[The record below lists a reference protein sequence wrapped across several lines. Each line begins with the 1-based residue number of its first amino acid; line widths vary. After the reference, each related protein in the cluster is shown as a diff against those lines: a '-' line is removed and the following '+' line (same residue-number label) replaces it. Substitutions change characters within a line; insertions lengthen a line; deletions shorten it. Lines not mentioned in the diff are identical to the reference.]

1 MRKSNHEL
9 IRKALND
16 KPDGLTVP
24 EIAQSTGVKNS
35 AVCGSLNTMPDAY
48 IDRWV
53 RRGEKGKSYRP
64 VWCCVTVPSNCPH
77 PEKES

>member
-1 MRKSNHEL
+1 MRKSNHEA

-16 KPDGLTVP
+16 KPDGLTIP
-24 EIAQSTGVKNS
+24 EIAHLTGVKNS
-35 AVCGSLNTMPDAY
+35 AVNGALKSMPDAY

-53 RRGEKGKSYRP
+53 RRGGEGITYRP
-64 VWCCVTVPSNCPH
+64 VWCCVTVPTNCPH